1 MRQSWS
7 RNLVAM
13 VAALAAAVFGY
24 QQIAAGPA
32 EHVLAVSWQP
42 AFCETRPRLPECRS
56 QSAERF
62 DASNFAL
69 HGLWP
74 QPRSQAYCG
83 VDDRAVELDKRRR
96 WRDLPW
102 DRLDQGL
109 WNRLQQAMPGTRS
122 GLHKHEWIKHG
133 TCYDGAG
140 PDEYFEDSLKLLDA
154 LNSSA
159 VRDLFAGSIGREL
172 SGDQIRAAFDRSF
185 GAGAG
190 QRVRISCKN
199 DGSRRLIV
207 ELTIGL
213 AGRIEPDSDVA
224 GHILAADPTDPGC
237 PSGIVD
243 PVGLQ

>member
-1 MRQSWS
+1 MRVSWS
-7 RNLVAM
+7 RNLAAL

-56 QSAERF
+56 QTADRF

-83 VDDRAVELDKRRR
+83 VDERTVAQDKRRR

-102 DRLDQGL
+102 ERLDDDL
-109 WNRLQQAMPGTRS
+109 WSRLRQAMPGTRS

-140 PDEYFEDSLKLLDA
+140 ACGVFRGLA
-154 LNSSA
+154 QAAGRAQQVGSSRPVCRQYRPRVERRMRYVLPSTA
-159 VRDLFAGSIGREL
+159 VSGR
-172 SGDQIRAAFDRSF
+172 GGR
-185 GAGAG
+185 AGAH
-190 QRVRISCKN
+190 
-199 DGSRRLIV
+199 IV
-207 ELTIGL
+207 QE
-213 AGRIEPDSDVA
+213 
-224 GHILAADPTDPGC
+224 
-237 PSGIVD
+237 
-243 PVGLQ
+243 

>member
-1 MRQSWS
+1 MRVSWS
-7 RNLVAM
+7 RNLAAL

-56 QSAERF
+56 QTADRF

-83 VDDRAVELDKRRR
+83 VDERTVAQDKRRR

-102 DRLDQGL
+102 ERLDDDL
-109 WNRLQQAMPGTRS
+109 WSRLRQAMPGTRS

-140 PDEYFEDSLKLLDA
+140 AAEYFEDSLKLLDA
-154 LNSSA
+154 LNRSGSSRPVCRQYRPRA
-159 VRDLFAGSIGREL
+159 ERRRDTCCLRPQFRGR
-172 SGDQIRAAFDRSF
+172 GGR
-185 GAGAG
+185 AGAH
-190 QRVRISCKN
+190 
-199 DGSRRLIV
+199 IV
-207 ELTIGL
+207 QE
-213 AGRIEPDSDVA
+213 
-224 GHILAADPTDPGC
+224 
-237 PSGIVD
+237 
-243 PVGLQ
+243 

>member
-1 MRQSWS
+1 MRESWF
-7 RNLVAM
+7 RNPAAVG
-13 VAALAAAVFGY
+13 VALAVALFGY

-56 QSAERF
+56 QTADRF

-83 VDDRAVELDKRRR
+83 VDERTVAQDKRRR

-102 DRLDQGL
+102 ERLDDDL
-109 WNRLQQAMPGTRS
+109 WSRLRQAMPGTRS

-140 PDEYFEDSLKLLDA
+140 VAEYFEDSLKLLDA
-154 LNSSA
+154 LNRSE
-159 VRDLFAGSIGREL
+159 VRDLFAGNIGREL
-172 SGDQIRAAFDRSF
+172 NGDEIRAAFDRSF

-190 QRVRISCKN
+190 ERVRISCKN
-199 DGSRRLIV
+199 DGPRRLIV

-213 AGRIEPDSDVA
+213 SGRIEPDSDVA
-224 GHILAADPTDPGC
+224 AHILAADATDPGC
-237 PSGIVD
+237 PGGVVD
-243 PVGLQ
+243 PVGNQ